1 MSTVQPAALPR
12 SIPLSFFDRKPFYTL
27 LAATGFALI
36 IGAGLVMLLV
46 SALAG
51 SLARTGIF
59 SLFFFVP
66 GLLGL
71 FLSWKVGKGGFIVPV
86 VLVLALLL
94 LFAPMLTFALAHP
107 EAGLEFIV
115 MALFLIGSVLAVIG
129 GGTGIAQWRR
139 RSAKAGATPGQRLAL
154 QVILGATL
162 AVALAALAM
171 SALARTSL
179 AGDVRAGATVVEIKD
194 FAFTQ
199 SSLPVKVGETV
210 RLAVANDDTSLH
222 TFTLVEAGIDVAIPP
237 GAERLVE
244 FQAPAAGTYTWYC
257 VPHSGMTEAG
267 RQGMVGTLVVA
278 P

>member
-1 MSTVQPAALPR
+1 MTTVQPAALPR
-12 SIPLSFFDRKPFYTL
+12 SAPLSFFDRKPFYTL
-27 LAATGFALI
+27 LAATGFTLI
-36 IGAGLVMLLV
+36 IGAGLMMLLS

-51 SLARTGIF
+51 SLAQMGIF

-71 FLSWKVGKGGFIVPV
+71 FLSWKVGRGGFIVPV
-86 VLVLALLL
+86 LLVLALLL
-94 LFAPMLTFALAHP
+94 LFTPMLTFALAHP
-107 EAGLEFIV
+107 EAGSEFIM
-115 MALFLIGSVLAVIG
+115 MALFLVGALLAVIG
-129 GGTGIAQWRR
+129 GGISIVQWRR

-154 QVILGATL
+154 KVILGLTL
-162 AVALAALAM
+162 AIALAALAL
-171 SALARTSL
+171 SAMARTSL
-179 AGDVRAGATVVEIKD
+179 AADVRAGATVVEIKD

-199 SSLPVKVGETV
+199 SSLSVKAGETV

-257 VPHSGMTEAG
+257 VPHSRATSSG
-267 RQGMVGTLVVA
+267 REGMVGTLVVE

>member
-12 SIPLSFFDRKPFYTL
+12 STPLSLFDRKPFYTL

-36 IGAGLVMLLV
+36 IGAGLVMLLM

-51 SLARTGIF
+51 TLGQTGIF
-59 SLFFFVP
+59 ALFFFVP

-71 FLSWKVGKGGFIVPV
+71 FLSWKVGKGGFIVTV
-86 VLVLALLL
+86 LLVLALLL
-94 LFAPMLTFALAHP
+94 MFAPMLTFTLAHP
-107 EAGLEFIV
+107 EAGSEFIM
-115 MALFLIGSVLAVIG
+115 MALFLVGSVLAVIG
-129 GGTGIAQWRR
+129 GGISIVQWRR

-154 QVILGATL
+154 KVTLGAIV
-162 AVALAALAM
+162 AVALAALALSVM
-171 SALARTSL
+171 ARTSL
-179 AGDVRAGATVVEIKD
+179 AADVRAGATVVGIKD
-194 FAFTQ
+194 FAFTV
-199 SSLPVKVGETV
+199 SSLPVKAGETV

-257 VPHSGMTEAG
+257 VPHSGMTPEG
-267 RQGMVGTLVVA
+267 RQGMVGTLVVE

>member
-12 SIPLSFFDRKPFYTL
+12 SAPLAFFDRKPFYTL

-36 IGAGLVMLLV
+36 IGAGLVMLLM

-51 SLARTGIF
+51 SLGQMGIF

-71 FLSWKVGKGGFIVPV
+71 FLSWKVGRGGFIVTV
-86 VLVLALLL
+86 LLVLALLL

-107 EAGLEFIV
+107 EAGSEFIV

-129 GGTGIAQWRR
+129 GGASIVQWRR

-154 QVILGATL
+154 KVTLGATV
-162 AVALAALAM
+162 AIALAALALSVM
-171 SALARTSL
+171 ARTSL
-179 AGDVRAGATVVEIKD
+179 AADVRAGATVVGIKD
-194 FAFTQ
+194 FAFTV
-199 SSLPVKVGETV
+199 SSLPVKAGETL

-257 VPHSGMTEAG
+257 VPHSGMTAEG
-267 RQGMVGTLVVA
+267 RQGMVGTLVVE